1 MDGSAGRANDAY
13 FHFDNDM
20 LREVHTFLT
29 RITVYG
35 LRKKSLE
42 SMLAILKRMRKE
54 GRERKRES
62 EREEG
67 GGREEK
73 ERRKERREEGGG
85 EMEKERGGGGK
96 RKRGRNGG
104 KKELKF

>member
-42 SMLAILKRMRKE
+42 SMLAILKRMRKG

-73 ERRKERREEGGG
+73 EREEGGRRRRNG
-85 EMEKERGGGGK
+85 EGKGGG
-96 RKRGRNGG
+96 
-104 KKELKF
+104 

>member
-42 SMLAILKRMRKE
+42 SMLAILKRMRKG
-54 GRERKRES
+54 GRERKRE
-62 EREEG
+62 RE

-85 EMEKERGGGGK
+85 EMEKERGGG
-96 RKRGRNGG
+96 
-104 KKELKF
+104 

>member
-1 MDGSAGRANDAY
+1 MVGSAGRTNDAY

-42 SMLAILKRMRKE
+42 SMLAILKRRGRVRGKRE
-54 GRERKRES
+54 GEERK
-62 EREEG
+62 
-67 GGREEK
+67 
-73 ERRKERREEGGG
+73 RKERREEGGG
-85 EMEKERGGGGK
+85 EMEKERGGGGGVK

-104 KKELKF
+104 KRELKF